1 MNDGVGWMDGLET
14 LEYLT
19 MLQLSHKQASVCVSA
34 SRLFYFCRVMTACVN
49 RTSASRDSDC
59 GRRNKASTARC

>member
-1 MNDGVGWMDGLET
+1 MNDGVGWLDKESRIF
-14 LEYLT
+14 EYVT
-19 MLQLSHKQASVCVSA
+19 IEPQASVCFSA